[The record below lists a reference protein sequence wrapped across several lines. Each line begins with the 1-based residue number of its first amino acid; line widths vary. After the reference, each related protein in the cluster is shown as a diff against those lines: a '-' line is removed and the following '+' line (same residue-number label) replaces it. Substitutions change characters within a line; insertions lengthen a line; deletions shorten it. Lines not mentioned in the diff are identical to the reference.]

1 MLVYYVCMHVCIC
14 AMVCV
19 CVCVVRKQLCDTG
32 LLFLCHI
39 GSRDQTQVV
48 KLQRQP
54 LYPVSHL
61 VCLPRC
67 LMPIIQNTPQVEAA
81 VGSLGV

>member
-1 MLVYYVCMHVCIC
+1 MCACMCAYVLW
-14 AMVCV
+14 CV

-61 VCLPRC
+61 VCLPRW
-67 LMPIIQNTPQVEAA
+67 LMPIIQNTSQVEAA
-81 VGSLGV
+81 IGSLGV

>member
-1 MLVYYVCMHVCIC
+1 MCECMCAYVLWG
-14 AMVCV
+14 
-19 CVCVVRKQLCDTG
+19 VCVVRKQLCDTG

-39 GSRDQTQVV
+39 GSRYQTQVV

-61 VCLPRC
+61 VCLPRW

-81 VGSLGV
+81 VGSPGVLGQPEL